1 MADNPIL
8 DRVSGFAAQPVARQL
23 SLLVGFAASIAL
35 AVGLV
40 NWASSP
46 SYQSV
51 YGPMSPADNA
61 EAIALLQSSG
71 IQYRMEQGTGLLE
84 VPYDDVFQARMVLAS
99 EGFPK
104 DGSGIG
110 FESLYLEQ
118 EMGLSSFMEEARY
131 HRAVEAELV
140 RTITALDSVTAARIH
155 LAISRQTAFLRRGN
169 EPSAS
174 VMLNLRGGVR
184 LNDRQLSGIIH
195 LVASSIPN
203 LDASRVSVVD
213 SAGKLLS
220 SQGQDSDFG
229 YTAEQFRLAEQF
241 ENSLN
246 DRIVGILEP
255 ILGIGA
261 VKAQVTADMDFTR
274 TESTNEIF
282 DPNVALRSEQTS
294 EDISNNTLVAGPPGG
309 LVPNPPQPAQQ
320 PNAQDPNADPQVADN
335 APDRESR
342 QETRNYE
349 VNKTIQ
355 YVRSV
360 PGAVDKLSV
369 AVVVDY
375 RIDENGESVALD
387 AALLEQVNALVREA
401 VGFDG
406 ARGDTVQVIN
416 SPFVMPEPMEPLPE
430 PGLLEQAWVWELGKG
445 LLAALG
451 VLALILTVLRPMVKY
466 STSYAPPA
474 LAAASA
480 NPALAGPEGAQG
492 ATQGAAL
499 ALPPTE
505 LPSAAPKPNYQQSLA
520 MARNSASEEPVRA
533 AYVVKNWIAADG

>member
-61 EAIALLQSSG
+61 EAIALLQSNG

-110 FESLYLEQ
+110 FESLYLQQ

-140 RTITALDSVTAARIH
+140 RTITALDSVTAARVH

-174 VMLNLRGGVR
+174 VMLNLRGGGR

-195 LVASSIPN
+195 LVAASIPN

-255 ILGIGA
+255 ILGVGA

-294 EDISNNTLVAGPPGG
+294 EDISNNMLAAGPPGG
-309 LVPNPPQPAQQ
+309 LVPNPPQPAPQ
-320 PNAQDPNADPQVADN
+320 PNADQQVADN
-335 APDRESR
+335 GPERESR

-369 AVVVDY
+369 AVVLDY
-375 RIDENGESVALD
+375 RIDENGESVPLD
-387 AALLEQVNALVREA
+387 PALLDQVNALVREA
-401 VGFDG
+401 VGFDD

-416 SPFVMPEPMEPLPE
+416 SPFIVPAPLEPLPE
-430 PGLLEQAWVWELGKG
+430 PGLLEQPWVWELGKG

-474 LAAASA
+474 LAGASA
-480 NPALAGPEGAQG
+480 NPALAAPGGAEGDDQAA
-492 ATQGAAL
+492 ATL

-505 LPSAAPKPNYQQSLA
+505 LPLSPPKPNYQQSLA

>member
-8 DRVSGFAAQPVARQL
+8 NRLSGFAAQPVARQI

-46 SYQSV
+46 SYQSI
-51 YGPMSPADNA
+51 YGPMTPSDNA
-61 EAIALLQSSG
+61 EAIAILQTNG
-71 IQYRMEQGTGLLE
+71 IEYRLEQRTGLLE
-84 VPYDDVFQARMVLAS
+84 VPFDEVFQARMVLAS

-140 RTITALDSVTAARIH
+140 RTITALDSITAARVH

-174 VMLNLRGGVR
+174 VMLNLRGGTR
-184 LNDRQLSGIIH
+184 LSDRQLSGIIN

-213 SAGKLLS
+213 GAGKLLS

-241 ENSLN
+241 EGSLT
-246 DRIVGILEP
+246 DRIIAILEP
-255 ILGIGA
+255 ILGVGA
-261 VKAQVTADMDFTR
+261 VQAQVTANMDFTR

-294 EDISNNTLVAGPPGG
+294 EDISNNTVVAGPPGG
-309 LVPNPPQPAQQ
+309 LVPNPPQAAQPEDVGQQ
-320 PNAQDPNADPQVADN
+320 PIDDG
-335 APDRESR
+335 PDRESR

-360 PGAVDKLSV
+360 PGEVNKLSV
-369 AVVVDY
+369 AVVIDY
-375 RIDENGESVALD
+375 REDENGERVPLD
-387 AALLEQVNALVREA
+387 AALLDQVNALVREA
-401 VGFDG
+401 VGFNE

-416 SPFVMPEPMEPLPE
+416 SPFITPQPLEPLPE
-430 PGLLEQAWVWELGKG
+430 PGLFDQPWIWDLGKG
-445 LLAALG
+445 LIAALG
-451 VLALILTVLRPMVKY
+451 VLALIFAVLRPMVRY
-466 STSYAPPA
+466 STNYAPPA
-474 LAAASA
+474 IASGTSTDA
-480 NPALAGPEGAQG
+480 ALAGPEAQD
-492 ATQGAAL
+492 ATESQIAVLTAPPPE
-499 ALPPTE
+499 LPPA
-505 LPSAAPKPNYQQSLA
+505 SPKPNYQQSLA
-520 MARNSASEEPVRA
+520 MARNSANEQPVRA
-533 AYVVKNWIAADG
+533 AYVVKNWIASDA

>member
-61 EAIALLQSSG
+61 EAIALLQSNG

-110 FESLYLEQ
+110 FESLYLQQ
-118 EMGLSSFMEEARY
+118 EMGLSNFMEEARY

-140 RTITALDSVTAARIH
+140 RTITALDSVTAARVH

-174 VMLNLRGGVR
+174 VMLNLRGGGR

-195 LVASSIPN
+195 LVAASIPN

-246 DRIVGILEP
+246 ERIVGILEP
-255 ILGIGA
+255 ILGVGA

-294 EDISNNTLVAGPPGG
+294 EDISNNMLAAGPPGG
-309 LVPNPPQPAQQ
+309 LVPNPPQPAPQ
-320 PNAQDPNADPQVADN
+320 PNADQQVADN
-335 APDRESR
+335 GPERESR

-369 AVVVDY
+369 AVVLDY
-375 RIDENGESVALD
+375 RIDENGESVPLD
-387 AALLEQVNALVREA
+387 PALLDQVNALVREA
-401 VGFDG
+401 VGFDD

-416 SPFVMPEPMEPLPE
+416 SPFIVPAPLEPLPE
-430 PGLLEQAWVWELGKG
+430 PGLLEQPWVWELGKG

-474 LAAASA
+474 LAGASA
-480 NPALAGPEGAQG
+480 NPALAAPGGAEGDDQAA
-492 ATQGAAL
+492 ATL

-505 LPSAAPKPNYQQSLA
+505 LPLSPPKPNYQQSLA

>member
-61 EAIALLQSSG
+61 EAIALLQSNG

-140 RTITALDSVTAARIH
+140 RTITALDSVTAARVH

-174 VMLNLRGGVR
+174 VMLNLRGGGR

-195 LVASSIPN
+195 LVAASIPN

-246 DRIVGILEP
+246 ERIVGILEP
-255 ILGIGA
+255 ILGVGA

-294 EDISNNTLVAGPPGG
+294 EDISNNMLAAGPPGG
-309 LVPNPPQPAQQ
+309 LVPNPPQPAPQ
-320 PNAQDPNADPQVADN
+320 PNADQQVADN
-335 APDRESR
+335 GPERESR

-369 AVVVDY
+369 AVVLDY
-375 RIDENGESVALD
+375 RIDENGESVPLD
-387 AALLEQVNALVREA
+387 PALLDQVNALVREA
-401 VGFDG
+401 VGFDD

-416 SPFVMPEPMEPLPE
+416 SPFIVPAPLEPLPE
-430 PGLLEQAWVWELGKG
+430 PGLLEQPWVWELGKG

-474 LAAASA
+474 LAGASA
-480 NPALAGPEGAQG
+480 NPALAAPGGAEGDDQAA
-492 ATQGAAL
+492 ATL

-505 LPSAAPKPNYQQSLA
+505 LLRSPPKPNYQQSLA

>member
-61 EAIALLQSSG
+61 EAIALLQSNG

-140 RTITALDSVTAARIH
+140 RTITALDSVTAARVH

-174 VMLNLRGGVR
+174 VMLNLRGGGR

-195 LVASSIPN
+195 LVAASIPN

-255 ILGIGA
+255 ILGVGA
-261 VKAQVTADMDFTR
+261 VRAQVTADMDFTR

-294 EDISNNTLVAGPPGG
+294 EDISNNMLAAGPPGG
-309 LVPNPPQPAQQ
+309 LVPNPPQPAPQ
-320 PNAQDPNADPQVADN
+320 PNADQQVADN
-335 APDRESR
+335 GPERESR

-369 AVVVDY
+369 AVVLDY
-375 RIDENGESVALD
+375 RIDENGESVPLD
-387 AALLEQVNALVREA
+387 PALLDQVNALVREA
-401 VGFDG
+401 VGFDD

-416 SPFVMPEPMEPLPE
+416 SPFIVPAPLEPLPE
-430 PGLLEQAWVWELGKG
+430 PGLLEQPWVWELGKG

-474 LAAASA
+474 LAGASA
-480 NPALAGPEGAQG
+480 NPALAAPGGAEGDDQAA
-492 ATQGAAL
+492 ATL

-505 LPSAAPKPNYQQSLA
+505 LPLSPPKPNYQQSLA

>member
-8 DRVSGFAAQPVARQL
+8 NRLSGFAAQPVARQI

-46 SYQSV
+46 SYQSI
-51 YGPMSPADNA
+51 YGPMTPSDNA
-61 EAIALLQSSG
+61 EAIAILQTNG
-71 IQYRMEQGTGLLE
+71 IEYRLEQRTGLLE
-84 VPYDDVFQARMVLAS
+84 VPFDEVFQARMVLAS

-140 RTITALDSVTAARIH
+140 RTITALDSITAARVH

-174 VMLNLRGGVR
+174 VMLNLRGGTR
-184 LNDRQLSGIIH
+184 LSDRQLSGIIN

-213 SAGKLLS
+213 GAGKLLS
-220 SQGQDSDFG
+220 SQGQDSEFG

-241 ENSLN
+241 EGSLT
-246 DRIVGILEP
+246 DRIIAILEP
-255 ILGIGA
+255 ILGVGA
-261 VKAQVTADMDFTR
+261 VQAQVTADMDFTR

-294 EDISNNTLVAGPPGG
+294 EDISNNTVVAGPPGG
-309 LVPNPPQPAQQ
+309 LVPNPPLAAQPEDVGQQ
-320 PNAQDPNADPQVADN
+320 AIDN
-335 APDRESR
+335 GPDRESR

-360 PGAVDKLSV
+360 PGEVNKLSV

-375 RIDENGESVALD
+375 REDENGERVPLD
-387 AALLEQVNALVREA
+387 AALLDQVNALVREA
-401 VGFDG
+401 VGFNEV
-406 ARGDTVQVIN
+406 RGDTVQVIN
-416 SPFVMPEPMEPLPE
+416 SPFITPQPLEPLPE
-430 PGLLEQAWVWELGKG
+430 PGLFDQPWIWDLGKG
-445 LLAALG
+445 LIAALG
-451 VLALILTVLRPMVKY
+451 VLALIFAVLRPMVRY
-466 STSYAPPA
+466 STNYAPPA
-474 LAAASA
+474 IASGA
-480 NPALAGPEGAQG
+480 SDAALAGPVAED
-492 ATQGAAL
+492 ATESQITAL
-499 ALPPTE
+499 TAPPPELPPA
-505 LPSAAPKPNYQQSLA
+505 SPKPNYQQSLA
-520 MARNSASEEPVRA
+520 MARNSANEQPVRA
-533 AYVVKNWIAADG
+533 AYVVKNWIASDA

>member
-61 EAIALLQSSG
+61 EAIALLQSNG

-110 FESLYLEQ
+110 FESLYLQQ

-140 RTITALDSVTAARIH
+140 RTITALDSVTAARVH

-174 VMLNLRGGVR
+174 VMLNLRGGGR

-195 LVASSIPN
+195 LVAASIPN

-255 ILGIGA
+255 ILGVGA

-294 EDISNNTLVAGPPGG
+294 EDISNNMLAAGPPGG
-309 LVPNPPQPAQQ
+309 LVPNPPQPAPQ
-320 PNAQDPNADPQVADN
+320 PNADPQGADN
-335 APDRESR
+335 GPERESR

-369 AVVVDY
+369 AVVLDY
-375 RIDENGESVALD
+375 RIDENGESVPLD
-387 AALLEQVNALVREA
+387 PALLDQVNALVREA
-401 VGFDG
+401 VGFDD

-416 SPFVMPEPMEPLPE
+416 SPFIVPAPLEPLPE
-430 PGLLEQAWVWELGKG
+430 PGLLEQPWVWELGKG

-474 LAAASA
+474 LAGASA
-480 NPALAGPEGAQG
+480 NPALAAPGGAEGDDQAA
-492 ATQGAAL
+492 ATL

-505 LPSAAPKPNYQQSLA
+505 LLRSPPKPNYQQSLA

>member
-61 EAIALLQSSG
+61 EAIALLQSNG

-110 FESLYLEQ
+110 FESLYLQQ

-140 RTITALDSVTAARIH
+140 RTITALGSVTAARVH

-174 VMLNLRGGVR
+174 VMLNLRGGGR

-195 LVASSIPN
+195 LVAASIPN

-255 ILGIGA
+255 ILGVGA

-294 EDISNNTLVAGPPGG
+294 EDISNNMLAAGPPGG
-309 LVPNPPQPAQQ
+309 LVPNPPQPAPQ
-320 PNAQDPNADPQVADN
+320 PNADQQVADN
-335 APDRESR
+335 GPERESR

-369 AVVVDY
+369 AVVLDY
-375 RIDENGESVALD
+375 RIDENGESVPLD
-387 AALLEQVNALVREA
+387 PALLDQVNALVREA
-401 VGFDG
+401 VGFDD

-416 SPFVMPEPMEPLPE
+416 SPFIVPAPLEPLPE
-430 PGLLEQAWVWELGKG
+430 PGLLEQPWVWELGKG

-474 LAAASA
+474 LAGASA
-480 NPALAGPEGAQG
+480 NPALAAPGGAEGDDQAA
-492 ATQGAAL
+492 ATL

-505 LPSAAPKPNYQQSLA
+505 LPLSPPKPNYQQSLA

>member
-8 DRVSGFAAQPVARQL
+8 NRLSGFAAQPVARQI

-46 SYQSV
+46 SYQSI
-51 YGPMSPADNA
+51 YGPMTPSDNA
-61 EAIALLQSSG
+61 EAIAILQTNG
-71 IQYRMEQGTGLLE
+71 IAYRLEQRTGLLE
-84 VPYDDVFQARMVLAS
+84 VPFDEVFQARMVLAS

-140 RTITALDSVTAARIH
+140 RTITALDSITAARVH

-174 VMLNLRGGVR
+174 VMLNLRGGTR
-184 LNDRQLSGIIH
+184 LSDRQLSGIIN

-213 SAGKLLS
+213 GAGKLLS

-241 ENSLN
+241 EGSLT
-246 DRIVGILEP
+246 DRIIAILEP
-255 ILGIGA
+255 ILGVGA
-261 VKAQVTADMDFTR
+261 VQAQVTADMDFTR

-294 EDISNNTLVAGPPGG
+294 EDISNNTVVAGPPGG
-309 LVPNPPQPAQQ
+309 LVPNPPQAAQPEDVGQ
-320 PNAQDPNADPQVADN
+320 QAIDN
-335 APDRESR
+335 GPDRESR

-360 PGAVDKLSV
+360 PGEVNKLSV

-375 RIDENGESVALD
+375 REDDNGERVPLD

-401 VGFDG
+401 VGFNEV
-406 ARGDTVQVIN
+406 RGDTVQVIN
-416 SPFVMPEPMEPLPE
+416 SPFITPQPLEPLPE
-430 PGLLEQAWVWELGKG
+430 PGLFDQPWIWDLGKG
-445 LLAALG
+445 LIAALG
-451 VLALILTVLRPMVKY
+451 VLALIFAVLRPMVRY
-466 STSYAPPA
+466 STNYAPPA
-474 LAAASA
+474 IA
-480 NPALAGPEGAQG
+480 NGTSTDAALAGPIAEDTTESQI
-492 ATQGAAL
+492 AAL
-499 ALPPTE
+499 TAPPPELPPA
-505 LPSAAPKPNYQQSLA
+505 SPKPNYQQSLA
-520 MARNSASEEPVRA
+520 MARNSANEQPVRA
-533 AYVVKNWIAADG
+533 AYVVKNWIASDA

>member
-8 DRVSGFAAQPVARQL
+8 DRVSGFAAQPVTRQL

-40 NWASSP
+40 NWATAP

-51 YGPMSPADNA
+51 YGPMTPSDNA
-61 EAIALLQSSG
+61 EAIAILQTNG
-71 IQYRMEQGTGLLE
+71 IQYRLEQGTGLLE
-84 VPYDDVFQARMVLAS
+84 VPFEEVFQARMVLAS

-104 DGSGIG
+104 DGSGVG

-118 EMGLSSFMEEARY
+118 EMGISSFMEEARY

-140 RTITALDSVTAARIH
+140 RTITALDSVAAARVH

-184 LNDRQLSGIIH
+184 LSDRQLSGIIH

-213 SAGKLLS
+213 GAGKLLS

-241 ENSLN
+241 EGSLN
-246 DRIVGILEP
+246 DRIIGILEP
-255 ILGIGA
+255 ILGVGA
-261 VKAQVTADMDFTR
+261 VQAQVNADMDFTR

-294 EDISNNTLVAGPPGG
+294 EDISNNAVVAGPPGG
-309 LVPNPPQPAQQ
+309 LVPNPPQPALAQEDEAQQ
-320 PNAQDPNADPQVADN
+320 PVDN
-335 APDRESR
+335 GPDRESR

-360 PGAVDKLSV
+360 PGAVNKLSV

-375 RIDENGESVALD
+375 KLDENGESVPLD

-401 VGFDG
+401 VGFNA
-406 ARGDTVQVIN
+406 ARGDTVQIIN
-416 SPFVMPEPMEPLPE
+416 SPFIAPAPMEPLPE
-430 PGLLEQAWVWELGKG
+430 PGLLEQPWIWDLGKG

-451 VLALILTVLRPMVKY
+451 VLALIFTVLRPMVRY
-466 STSYAPPA
+466 STTYAPPS
-474 LAAASA
+474 LAAAGA
-480 NPALAGPEGAQG
+480 NTALEGPDQAEPNNQQITALTAPPAE
-492 ATQGAAL
+492 
-499 ALPPTE
+499 LPPVV
-505 LPSAAPKPNYQQSLA
+505 APKPNYQQSLA
-520 MARNSASEEPVRA
+520 MARNSANEQPVRA
-533 AYVVKNWIAADG
+533 AYVVKNWIASDG

>member
-61 EAIALLQSSG
+61 EAIALLQSNG

-110 FESLYLEQ
+110 FESLYLQQ

-140 RTITALDSVTAARIH
+140 RTITALDSVTAARVH

-174 VMLNLRGGVR
+174 VMLNLRGGGR

-195 LVASSIPN
+195 LVAASIPN

-255 ILGIGA
+255 ILGVGA

-294 EDISNNTLVAGPPGG
+294 EDISNNMLAAGPPGG
-309 LVPNPPQPAQQ
+309 LVPNPPQPAPQ
-320 PNAQDPNADPQVADN
+320 PNADPQVADN
-335 APDRESR
+335 GPERESR

-369 AVVVDY
+369 AVVLDY
-375 RIDENGESVALD
+375 RIDENGESVPLD
-387 AALLEQVNALVREA
+387 PALLDQVNALVREA
-401 VGFDG
+401 VGFDD

-416 SPFVMPEPMEPLPE
+416 SPFIVPAPLEPLPE
-430 PGLLEQAWVWELGKG
+430 PGLLEQPWVWELGKG

-474 LAAASA
+474 LAGASA
-480 NPALAGPEGAQG
+480 NPALAAPGGAEGDDQAA
-492 ATQGAAL
+492 ATL

-505 LPSAAPKPNYQQSLA
+505 LPLSPPKPNYQQSLA

>member
-61 EAIALLQSSG
+61 EAIALLQSNG

-110 FESLYLEQ
+110 FESLYLQQ

-140 RTITALDSVTAARIH
+140 RTITALDSVTAARVH

-174 VMLNLRGGVR
+174 VMLNLRGGGR

-195 LVASSIPN
+195 LVAASIPN

-255 ILGIGA
+255 ILGVGA

-294 EDISNNTLVAGPPGG
+294 EDISNNKLAAGPPGG
-309 LVPNPPQPAQQ
+309 LVPNPPQPAPQ
-320 PNAQDPNADPQVADN
+320 PNADQQVADN
-335 APDRESR
+335 GPERESR

-369 AVVVDY
+369 AVVLDY
-375 RIDENGESVALD
+375 RIDENGESVPLD
-387 AALLEQVNALVREA
+387 PALLDQVNALVREA
-401 VGFDG
+401 VGFDD

-416 SPFVMPEPMEPLPE
+416 SPFIVPAPLEPLPE
-430 PGLLEQAWVWELGKG
+430 PGLLEQPWVWELGKG

-474 LAAASA
+474 LAGASA
-480 NPALAGPEGAQG
+480 NPALAAPGGAEGDDQAA
-492 ATQGAAL
+492 ATL

-505 LPSAAPKPNYQQSLA
+505 LPLSPPKPNYQQSLA

>member
-8 DRVSGFAAQPVARQL
+8 NRLSGFAAQPAARQI

-46 SYQSV
+46 SYQSI
-51 YGPMSPADNA
+51 YGPMTPSDNA
-61 EAIALLQSSG
+61 EAIAILQTNG
-71 IQYRMEQGTGLLE
+71 IEYRLEQRTGLLE
-84 VPYDDVFQARMVLAS
+84 VPFDEVFQARMVLAS

-140 RTITALDSVTAARIH
+140 RTITALDSITAARVH

-174 VMLNLRGGVR
+174 VMLNLRGGTR
-184 LNDRQLSGIIH
+184 LSDRQLSGIIN

-213 SAGKLLS
+213 GAGKLLS
-220 SQGQDSDFG
+220 SQGQDSEFG

-241 ENSLN
+241 EGSLT
-246 DRIVGILEP
+246 DRIIAILEP
-255 ILGIGA
+255 ILGVGA
-261 VKAQVTADMDFTR
+261 VQAQVTADMDFTR

-294 EDISNNTLVAGPPGG
+294 EDISNNTVVAGPPGG
-309 LVPNPPQPAQQ
+309 LVPNPPLAAQPEDVGQQ
-320 PNAQDPNADPQVADN
+320 AVDN
-335 APDRESR
+335 GPDRESR

-360 PGAVDKLSV
+360 PGEVNKLSV

-375 RIDENGESVALD
+375 REDENGERVPLD
-387 AALLEQVNALVREA
+387 AALLDQVNALVREA
-401 VGFDG
+401 VGFNEV
-406 ARGDTVQVIN
+406 RGDTVQVIN
-416 SPFVMPEPMEPLPE
+416 SPFITPQPLEPLPE
-430 PGLLEQAWVWELGKG
+430 PGLFDQPWIWDLGKG
-445 LLAALG
+445 LIAALG
-451 VLALILTVLRPMVKY
+451 VLALIFAVLRPMVRY
-466 STSYAPPA
+466 STNYAPPA
-474 LAAASA
+474 IASGA
-480 NPALAGPEGAQG
+480 SDAALAGPVAED
-492 ATQGAAL
+492 ATESQITAL
-499 ALPPTE
+499 TAPPPELPPA
-505 LPSAAPKPNYQQSLA
+505 SPKPNYQQSLA
-520 MARNSASEEPVRA
+520 MARNSANEQPVRA
-533 AYVVKNWIAADG
+533 AYVVKNWIASDA

>member
-61 EAIALLQSSG
+61 EAIALLQSNG

-110 FESLYLEQ
+110 FESLYLQQ

-140 RTITALDSVTAARIH
+140 RTITALDSVTAARVH

-174 VMLNLRGGVR
+174 VMLNLRGGGR

-195 LVASSIPN
+195 LVAASIPN

-255 ILGIGA
+255 ILGVGA

-294 EDISNNTLVAGPPGG
+294 EDISNNMLAAGPPGG
-309 LVPNPPQPAQQ
+309 LVPNPPQPAPQ
-320 PNAQDPNADPQVADN
+320 PNADPQVADN
-335 APDRESR
+335 GPERESR

-369 AVVVDY
+369 AVVLDY
-375 RIDENGESVALD
+375 RIDENGESVPLD
-387 AALLEQVNALVREA
+387 PALLDQVNALVREA
-401 VGFDG
+401 VGFDD

-416 SPFVMPEPMEPLPE
+416 SPFIVPAPLEPLPE
-430 PGLLEQAWVWELGKG
+430 PGLLEQPWVWELGKG

-474 LAAASA
+474 LAGASA
-480 NPALAGPEGAQG
+480 NPALAAPGGAEGDDQAA
-492 ATQGAAL
+492 ATL

-505 LPSAAPKPNYQQSLA
+505 LLRSPPKPNYQQSLA

>member
-61 EAIALLQSSG
+61 EAIALLQSNG

-110 FESLYLEQ
+110 FESLYLQQ

-140 RTITALDSVTAARIH
+140 RTITALDSVTAARVH

-174 VMLNLRGGVR
+174 VMLNLRGGGR

-195 LVASSIPN
+195 LVAASIPN

-246 DRIVGILEP
+246 ERIVGILEP
-255 ILGIGA
+255 ILGVGA

-294 EDISNNTLVAGPPGG
+294 EDISNNMLAAGPPGG
-309 LVPNPPQPAQQ
+309 LVPNPPQPAPQ
-320 PNAQDPNADPQVADN
+320 PNADPQVAYN
-335 APDRESR
+335 GPERESR

-369 AVVVDY
+369 AVVLDY
-375 RIDENGESVALD
+375 RIDENGESVPLD
-387 AALLEQVNALVREA
+387 PALLDQVNALVREA
-401 VGFDG
+401 VGFDD

-416 SPFVMPEPMEPLPE
+416 SPFIVPAPLEPLPE
-430 PGLLEQAWVWELGKG
+430 PGLLEQPWVWELGKG

-474 LAAASA
+474 LAGASA
-480 NPALAGPEGAQG
+480 NPALAAPGGAEGDDQAA
-492 ATQGAAL
+492 ATL

-505 LPSAAPKPNYQQSLA
+505 LPLSPPKPNYQQSLA

>member
-61 EAIALLQSSG
+61 EAIALLQSNG

-110 FESLYLEQ
+110 FESLYLQQ

-140 RTITALDSVTAARIH
+140 RTITALDSVTAARVH

-174 VMLNLRGGVR
+174 VMLNLRGGGR

-195 LVASSIPN
+195 LVAASIPN

-246 DRIVGILEP
+246 ERIVGILEP
-255 ILGIGA
+255 ILGVGA

-294 EDISNNTLVAGPPGG
+294 EDISNNMLAAGPPGG
-309 LVPNPPQPAQQ
+309 LVPNPPQPAPQ
-320 PNAQDPNADPQVADN
+320 PNADQQVADN
-335 APDRESR
+335 GPERESR

-369 AVVVDY
+369 AVVLDY
-375 RIDENGESVALD
+375 RIDENGESVPLD
-387 AALLEQVNALVREA
+387 PALLDQVNALVREA
-401 VGFDG
+401 VGFDD

-416 SPFVMPEPMEPLPE
+416 SPFIVPAPLEPLPE
-430 PGLLEQAWVWELGKG
+430 PGLLEQPWVWELGKG

-474 LAAASA
+474 LAGASA
-480 NPALAGPEGAQG
+480 NPALAAPGGAEGDDQAA
-492 ATQGAAL
+492 ATL

-505 LPSAAPKPNYQQSLA
+505 LLRSPPKPNYQQSLA

>member
-8 DRVSGFAAQPVARQL
+8 NRVSGFASQPLARQM

-35 AVGLV
+35 AIGLV

-46 SYQSV
+46 SYQSI
-51 YGPMSPADNA
+51 YGPMTPADNA
-61 EAIALLQSSG
+61 EAIGLLQANG
-71 IQYRMEQGTGLLE
+71 IEYRMEPGTGLLE
-84 VPYDDVFQARMVLAS
+84 VPFEEVFQARMVLAS

-110 FESLYLEQ
+110 FESLYLQQ

-140 RTITALDSVTAARIH
+140 RTITALDSVTAARVH

-174 VMLNLRGGVR
+174 VMLNLRGGIR
-184 LNDRQLSGIIH
+184 LSDRQLSGIVH

-213 SAGKLLS
+213 GDGKLLS
-220 SQGQDSDFG
+220 SQGEDSDFG

-246 DRIVGILEP
+246 DRILAILEP
-255 ILGIGA
+255 ILGVGS
-261 VKAQVTADMDFTR
+261 VKAQVAADMDFTR

-282 DPNVALRSEQTS
+282 DPNVVLRSEQTS
-294 EDISNNTLVAGPPGG
+294 EDIANNAVVAGPPGG
-309 LVPNPPQPAQQ
+309 LVPNPPQAVPAAQ
-320 PNAQDPNADPQVADN
+320 PEADQVANN
-335 APDRESR
+335 APDRETR

-360 PGAVDKLSV
+360 PGVVNKLSV
-369 AVVVDY
+369 AVVVDHML
-375 RIDENGESVALD
+375 DEDGNSGPLAPE
-387 AALLEQVNALVREA
+387 LLEQVNALVREA
-401 VGFDG
+401 VGFDA

-416 SPFVMPEPMEPLPE
+416 SPFVVPAPMEPLPE
-430 PGLLEQAWVWELGKG
+430 PGLLEQPWVWDLGKG

-451 VLALILTVLRPMVKY
+451 VLALIFAVLRPMIRY
-466 STSYAPPA
+466 STSYAPPVI
-474 LAAASA
+474 ASA
-480 NPALAGPEGAQG
+480 GADPALSAPDGVGSELQP
-492 ATQGAAL
+492 TAL
-499 ALPPTE
+499 SAPVPE
-505 LPSAAPKPNYQQSLA
+505 LPSAAPRPNYQQSLA
-520 MARNSASEEPVRA
+520 MARNSASEQPVRA

>member
-61 EAIALLQSSG
+61 EAIALLQSNG

-140 RTITALDSVTAARIH
+140 RTITALDSVTAARVH

-174 VMLNLRGGVR
+174 VMLNLRGGGR

-195 LVASSIPN
+195 LVAASIPN

-255 ILGIGA
+255 ILGVGA

-294 EDISNNTLVAGPPGG
+294 EDISNNKLAAGPPGG
-309 LVPNPPQPAQQ
+309 LVPNPPQPAPQ
-320 PNAQDPNADPQVADN
+320 PNADQQVADN
-335 APDRESR
+335 GPDRESR

-369 AVVVDY
+369 AVVLDY
-375 RIDENGESVALD
+375 RIDENGESVPLD
-387 AALLEQVNALVREA
+387 PALLDQVNALVREA
-401 VGFDG
+401 VGFDD

-416 SPFVMPEPMEPLPE
+416 SPFIVPAPLEPLPE
-430 PGLLEQAWVWELGKG
+430 PGLLEQPWVWELGKG

-474 LAAASA
+474 LAGASA
-480 NPALAGPEGAQG
+480 NPALAAPGGAEGDDQAA
-492 ATQGAAL
+492 ATL

-505 LPSAAPKPNYQQSLA
+505 LPLSPPKPNYQQSLA

>member
-1 MADNPIL
+1 
-8 DRVSGFAAQPVARQL
+8 
-23 SLLVGFAASIAL
+23 
-35 AVGLV
+35 
-40 NWASSP
+40 
-46 SYQSV
+46 
-51 YGPMSPADNA
+51 
-61 EAIALLQSSG
+61 
-71 IQYRMEQGTGLLE
+71 
-84 VPYDDVFQARMVLAS
+84 
-99 EGFPK
+99 
-104 DGSGIG
+104 
-110 FESLYLEQ
+110 
-118 EMGLSSFMEEARY
+118 
-131 HRAVEAELV
+131 
-140 RTITALDSVTAARIH
+140 
-155 LAISRQTAFLRRGN
+155 
-169 EPSAS
+169 
-174 VMLNLRGGVR
+174 MLNLRGGGR

-195 LVASSIPN
+195 LVAASIPN

-255 ILGIGA
+255 ILGVGA

-294 EDISNNTLVAGPPGG
+294 EDISNNMLAAGPPGG
-309 LVPNPPQPAQQ
+309 LVPNPPQPAPQ
-320 PNAQDPNADPQVADN
+320 PNADQQVADN
-335 APDRESR
+335 GPERESR

-369 AVVVDY
+369 AVVLDY
-375 RIDENGESVALD
+375 RIDENGESVPLD
-387 AALLEQVNALVREA
+387 PALLDQVNALVREA
-401 VGFDG
+401 VGFDD

-416 SPFVMPEPMEPLPE
+416 SPFIVPAPLEPLPE
-430 PGLLEQAWVWELGKG
+430 PGLLEQPWVWELGKG

-474 LAAASA
+474 LAGASA
-480 NPALAGPEGAQG
+480 NPALAAPGGAEGDDQAA
-492 ATQGAAL
+492 ATL

-505 LPSAAPKPNYQQSLA
+505 LPLSPPKPNYQQSLA